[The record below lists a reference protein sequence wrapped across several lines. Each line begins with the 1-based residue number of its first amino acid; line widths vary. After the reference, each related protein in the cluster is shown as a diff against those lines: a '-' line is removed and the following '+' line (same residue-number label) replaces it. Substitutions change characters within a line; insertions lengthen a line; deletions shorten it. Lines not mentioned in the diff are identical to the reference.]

1 MESRKIYTQ
10 DHAPTSFEFDKYTS
24 QKPMTTPSS
33 PSHSTPYRDGAFLKD
48 LKQLKNLIQQTMEE
62 YAACGP
68 HDQLTSKKKDNETI
82 SNSED
87 SIEDFRKEV
96 VEIAQLAEEKR
107 IAEADEAGTVDHH
120 YLYVCAQLLIVLD
133 SLAGPT
139 EPTKTHY

>member
-1 MESRKIYTQ
+1 
-10 DHAPTSFEFDKYTS
+10 
-24 QKPMTTPSS
+24 MTTPSAS
-33 PSHSTPYRDGAFLKD
+33 SHSTPYRDGAFLKD

-82 SNSED
+82 SNSEH

-120 YLYVCAQLLIVLD
+120 YLYICAQLLIVLD